1 MTKTESPMTGLIIGW
16 TAPLSFG
23 YLRSSTLTFSEA
35 LPLLNTPKFRGG
47 SAYPSAVNELTPTL
61 EKDYAHREPI
71 FSDVCRGETVH
82 QCKACWDLLL
92 LLLIGGPASRIV
104 LSFFP
109 SCRARLLSNFSWVH
123 NLPFFALAFS
133 SVCKPCRVRKTY
145 RTIGRREGYILARCS
160 SSASLLG

>member
-1 MTKTESPMTGLIIGW
+1 MTGLIIGW

-47 SAYPSAVNELTPTL
+47 SAYPSAVNELTPSL

-71 FSDVCRGETVH
+71 FSNVGRGETVH
-82 QCKACWDLLL
+82 QCKARWDLL

-109 SCRARLLSNFSWVH
+109 SCRAWLSNFSWVH

-133 SVCKPCRVRKTY
+133 SICKPCRVRKTY